1 MSKKCFWVSEELPSD
16 GQRSEIWNYHGVTEI
31 IEDVFKEMLS
41 RKEELEGQAV
51 CRLHGKQIK
60 IFYRVLRMFSV

>member
-1 MSKKCFWVSEELPSD
+1 MDYIRQQV
-16 GQRSEIWNYHGVTEI
+16 I
-31 IEDVFKEMLS
+31 INQEDVFKEMLS

-60 IFYRVLRMFSV
+60 IFYRVLRVFSV

>member
-1 MSKKCFWVSEELPSD
+1 MVEWGNSTDKQKGNGMDYIRQQV
-16 GQRSEIWNYHGVTEI
+16 I
-31 IEDVFKEMLS
+31 INQEDVFKEMLS

>member
-1 MSKKCFWVSEELPSD
+1 
-16 GQRSEIWNYHGVTEI
+16 
-31 IEDVFKEMLS
+31 VFKEMLS

-60 IFYRVLRMFSV
+60 IFYRVLRVFSV